1 MKVDFC
7 RRGQGTGSGK
17 GRTHLLARWGL
28 ALLAL
33 TLLLGCSD
41 KENQPSAAAAERP
54 GQIPTVEVQVLQ
66 PENLEETFTLPGTL
80 EAWEDLTLSVE
91 VAGTVRQIGPQEG
104 DQLKAGATILHM
116 DTDILETSLER
127 AEADYRLRQKELERI
142 RRLHEQNFVS
152 AQELDK
158 AINAFDVADAERSR
172 LQTTLAKSTLRTPVA
187 GRLDRLLVDRG
198 EYVKEGTA
206 AAVVI
211 QVDRL
216 KVLIEVPEK
225 DVAFVQVGDQVR
237 IEQAAIEG
245 LPQIVLPGE
254 IIHLAYKAEASTKTY
269 LAKIAVNNGTGLL
282 RPGMIVRTRIVR
294 RSLPDV
300 LAVPLYAVVEREGQK
315 FLFVEEGGAVFRR
328 PVELGAVIGD
338 KVVVVSGASAGERL
352 VVKGQ
357 QLMTDG
363 AKVKVAGD

>member
-7 RRGQGTGSGK
+7 HRSQASAPEK
-17 GRTHLLARWGL
+17 GRYGLPVRWSLTLLSL
-28 ALLAL
+28 A
-33 TLLLGCSD
+33 LLLGCSD
-41 KENQPSAAAAERP
+41 KENPQTFTAAERP

-142 RRLHEQNFVS
+142 RRLREQNFVS
-152 AQELDK
+152 AQEFDT
-158 AINAFDVADAERSR
+158 AINAFDVADAELKR
-172 LQTTLAKSTLRTPVA
+172 LRTTLEKSALRTPVT

-211 QVDRL
+211 QIDRL

-225 DVAFVQVGDQVR
+225 DVAFVKIGDQVR

-245 LPQIVLPGE
+245 LPQIVLPGK
-254 IIHLAYKAEASTKTY
+254 IIHLAYKADASTKTY
-269 LAKIAVNNGTGLL
+269 LAKIEVSNGTGLL

-338 KVVVVSGASAGERL
+338 KVVILSGVEAGERL

-357 QLMTDG
+357 QLMTHG